1 MSTVSPGA
9 TRPFRFAVQSY
20 TAASA
25 EDWRDQARRAED
37 LGYSTF
43 HTADHTIGSGPALD
57 PTNHGVQDLAAVP
70 AVMAAAAVTSTISV
84 GCRVFC
90 TDYRNPVIFAKE
102 LASLDVLSDGRL
114 EVGIGCGWLANEYE
128 AIGIDFDR
136 AGIRIDRMEETIEVI
151 RACFADGQV
160 DVTGDHVH
168 AVGFEGVPKP
178 TAAGGPP
185 IMIGGGSPRVLGIA
199 GREADIVSL
208 NFDNRS
214 GRLGP
219 EGVGSGS
226 ADHTAEKIGWIRDGA
241 GDRFEDL
248 ELEIAAYFT
257 VVTDDRAAAMEMM
270 AGRMATE
277 PDMLDDHPHTLIG
290 SVAAICEQLEAR
302 REAYGISYV
311 TVSSRTAADFAP
323 VVARLTGT

>member
-1 MSTVSPGA
+1 MTK
-9 TRPFRFAVQSY
+9 PFRFAVQSY
-20 TAASA
+20 TATSGA
-25 EDWRDQARRAED
+25 DWVEQARQAED
-37 LGYSTF
+37 LGYAAF
-43 HTADHTIGSGPALD
+43 HTADHHIGPGPALD

-70 AVMAAAAVTSTISV
+70 AIAAAAAATTTIKV

-102 LASLDVLSDGRL
+102 LATLDVLSDGRMEIGL
-114 EVGIGCGWLANEYE
+114 GCGWLANEYE
-128 AIGIDFDR
+128 AIGIPFER
-136 AGIRIDRMEETIEVI
+136 AGLRIDRMEETLAVI
-151 RACFADGQV
+151 RACFADGEV

-178 TAAGGPP
+178 AQAGGPP

-214 GRLGP
+214 GVLGP

-226 ADHTAEKIGWIRDGA
+226 ADHTAQKIDWIRAGA
-241 GDRFEDL
+241 ADRFDDI

-257 VVTDDRAAAMEMM
+257 VVTDDRDAAMAAM
-270 AGRMATE
+270 AGRMGAPPE
-277 PDMLDDHPHTLIG
+277 ALADHAHTLIG
-290 SVAAICEQLEAR
+290 SVDDICEQLEER
-302 REAYGISYV
+302 RETYGISYV
-311 TVSSRTAADFAP
+311 TVGVRSAEAFGP
-323 VVARLTGT
+323 VVARLNGN